1 MKKEKSENN
10 PIDRFKKV
18 YHACG
23 LSFYSFH
30 RFYKEGVRACST
42 EHSKDSKE
50 KNVVC
55 VQGRLEHK
63 EEGEEEQHGK
73 KVLVKSNE
81 HA

>member
-23 LSFYSFH
+23 LSFYAFH
-30 RFYKEGVRACST
+30 SFYKESVRASST
-42 EHSKDSKE
+42 EHSKDTKE

-55 VQGRLEHK
+55 I
-63 EEGEEEQHGK
+63 
-73 KVLVKSNE
+73 
-81 HA
+81 

>member
-23 LSFYSFH
+23 LSFYALHS
-30 RFYKEGVRACST
+30 FYKESVRASST
-42 EHSKDSKE
+42 EYSKDTKE

-55 VQGRLEHK
+55 I
-63 EEGEEEQHGK
+63 
-73 KVLVKSNE
+73 
-81 HA
+81 